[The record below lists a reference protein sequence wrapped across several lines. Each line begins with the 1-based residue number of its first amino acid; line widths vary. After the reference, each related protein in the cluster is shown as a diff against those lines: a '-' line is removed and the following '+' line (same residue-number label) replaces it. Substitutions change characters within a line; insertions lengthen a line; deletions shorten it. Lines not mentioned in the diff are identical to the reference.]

1 MGGLRLALN
10 NPDAIFGEK
19 AIKNTK
25 SQIIYT
31 ILCILLLPL
40 HSMLLQLRMHYVDL
54 KIQESK
60 SHVSIDEND
69 NKTSILRKLMAVD
82 KNLLTEKD
90 KIDYHQKRFSRAE
103 LGLESV
109 FQIFGVLILLFNKLS
124 DTRTHKDPLLIL
136 DENSNIQNSSLNS
149 HIINTIGE
157 ETYNI
162 IGYVLLVVSITW
174 SFISCVLSHLGGL
187 SVNRQHF
194 PLVSKCLAACYAMVA
209 TTKRVFIMVMFF
221 TPPLGL
227 LNVLRHWQAEK
238 TIRWHPKLRDNFV
251 FNNTIQFGDS
261 NPIPWSYLN
270 RWNDSTS
277 TPPSFE
283 LYTVF
288 SLRYYLI
295 SFIVLFG
302 LQMISITFI
311 KWKFSFAFNEFNFLD
326 HFIHSIENTI
336 IPYNVKEWC
345 AVKSGNRDDHKDR
358 MTKNRKEG
366 ISLILVNAVFN
377 CLHLIPLIV
386 LGVFLFKY

>member
-1 MGGLRLALN
+1 MGGLRLAFN

-25 SQIIYT
+25 SRIVYT
-31 ILCILLLPL
+31 ILCLLLLPL
-40 HSMLLQLRMHYVDL
+40 HSMLLQLRLHHVEL

-60 SHVSIDEND
+60 NQVLVDEN
-69 NKTSILRKLMAVD
+69 NKKTYILRKLMAID
-82 KNLLTEKD
+82 KSLLTKKD
-90 KIDYHQKRFSRAE
+90 KINYNLKIFSRAE
-103 LGLESV
+103 KGLESV
-109 FQIFGVLILLFNKLS
+109 FQIFGVLILLLNKSS
-124 DTRTHKDPLLIL
+124 DTRTHKDPLHIL
-136 DENSNIQNSSLNS
+136 DENSINSNSQNS
-149 HIINTIGE
+149 IINNTIGE
-157 ETYNI
+157 EAYST
-162 IGYVLLVVSITW
+162 IGYVLLVASIVW

-238 TIRWHPKLRDNFV
+238 TIRWHPDLRDNFV

-283 LYTVF
+283 LYTMF

-295 SFIVLFG
+295 SFIGLFVLQ
-302 LQMISITFI
+302 LISITLI
-311 KWKFSFAFNEFNFLD
+311 KWKFSFAFNEFNIID
-326 HFIHSIENTI
+326 HFIHSTENTI
-336 IPYNVKEWC
+336 IPYNAKEWC
-345 AVKSGNRDDHKDR
+345 AVKSGTRDDHKDR

-377 CLHLIPLIV
+377 CLHLIPLII